1 MCKDKVALSEK
12 LSNLQIN
19 GKLLLILP
27 ITICI
32 ITTGTYDAESGRLEN
47 LKLKQENAAL
57 IRIIAK
63 VSK

>member
-27 ITICI
+27 ITI